1 MLKYFQDMTDEELAA
16 LLKEEDELDKAYAES
31 AEWHATLAEEA
42 REAEELETEADLYR
56 YWKP

>member
-1 MLKYFQDMTDEELAA
+1 MIKYFQDMTDEELAA

-31 AEWHATLAEEA
+31 AEWPAARAEEA
-42 REAEELETEADLYR
+42 LEAEDLETEADLYR